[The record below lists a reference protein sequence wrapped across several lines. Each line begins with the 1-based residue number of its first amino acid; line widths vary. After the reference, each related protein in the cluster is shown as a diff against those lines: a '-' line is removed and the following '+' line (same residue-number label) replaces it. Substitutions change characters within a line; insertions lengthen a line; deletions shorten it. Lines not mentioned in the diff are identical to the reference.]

1 MHFVDFLED
10 FRLVAVFIV
19 ICAAVIWHNLKLLAN
34 VLGNSHY
41 GKTKYVL
48 VTGCDSGFGLSI
60 ALDLT
65 ESKCKVFA
73 GCLTQEGV
81 ERLEKNKDFDG
92 FAFLMDVTKN
102 EDIEKARNFIEE
114 KTENDGENELFCL
127 LLLKFFVIE
136 IFTFCILSA
145 AKVFEVP
152 I

>member
-10 FRLVAVFIV
+10 FRLVVVFTV
-19 ICAAVIWHNLKLLAN
+19 ICAAVIWHNLKLLGN

-81 ERLEKNKDFDG
+81 DRLEENKDFDG

-102 EDIEKARNFIEE
+102 EDVEKARNLIEE
-114 KTENDGENELFCL
+114 KTENDGKNELFFL
-127 LLLKFFVIE
+127 LP
-136 IFTFCILSA
+136 
-145 AKVFEVP
+145 FEVFCP
-152 I
+152 